1 MFWYLDTDSINLLL
15 PLLSCLTNY
24 KSQARLLNWGCFC
37 LSSWIPE
44 QCQSQQP
51 SPPHFF
57 SPLLPPPP
65 TTALERSSS
74 HLCSLSCY
82 FLPSQE
88 MQQAGMRDTLQACL
102 CSESSQ
108 DWKEVSVSALCLHF
122 RSTAKAPFPS
132 FVVHVLGHLTFG
144 SSLSQSVQAF
154 STELGIALK
163 FSSSSI
169 ISPNFSQLDT
179 HFQLPLRLP
188 SKRNMRC
195 LSSYA
200 LQMDQR
206 PLSWL
211 PDSWRF
217 CRWYLWQALRPVSWI
232 PPYALA
238 DTPGKHSLLWL
249 SEFSWSSISHSP
261 EAPCFL
267 TLAGIDLR
275 QHREGL
281 WCRGQLPRRG
291 MAGTVPGPPSP
302 SADHFLP
309 CPQCV

>member
-1 MFWYLDTDSINLLL
+1 
-15 PLLSCLTNY
+15 
-24 KSQARLLNWGCFC
+24 
-37 LSSWIPE
+37 
-44 QCQSQQP
+44 
-51 SPPHFF
+51 
-57 SPLLPPPP
+57 
-65 TTALERSSS
+65 
-74 HLCSLSCY
+74 
-82 FLPSQE
+82 
-88 MQQAGMRDTLQACL
+88 MRDTLQACL

-309 CPQCV
+309 SPMCIIKWIIIFFFCSKALISFSVRTILSITPQKYKMGKNQELPFKGRVLHLCLRGHTGSTCTPCPT